1 MGILEELEKKVLAN
15 LDELEADAN
24 KLLENIAIARK
35 IIKAPFG
42 YDEALEFDIKE
53 GLKHIEVWGKQVTE

>member
-24 KLLENIAIARK
+24 KLLENIEKLKEIVNTGNYNAGLG
-35 IIKAPFG
+35 F
-42 YDEALEFDIKE
+42 ELEE
-53 GLKHIEVWGKQVTE
+53 GLKHIRLC